1 MDGEWMAAEI
11 RQQPDVYRRILETGR
26 QEIERVGE
34 AIRVRDPRFV
44 LFAARGTSD
53 HAALYAKYLVETLLG
68 MPAGLIS
75 PSTMTVYDARPR
87 LEGCL
92 FIAVSQS
99 GKSPDLIEP
108 LRRARA
114 GGALTLAVTNA
125 PDSVLAREAELH
137 LDVMAQQER
146 AVAATKTYTAELLTL
161 YLLLAGLDH
170 GVDPA
175 VDQLP
180 EMARH
185 VLSTEEDVG
194 RVAAR

>member
-1 MDGEWMAAEI
+1 M
-11 RQQPDVYRRILETGR
+11 
-26 QEIERVGE
+26 
-34 AIRVRDPRFV
+34 
-44 LFAARGTSD
+44 
-53 HAALYAKYLVETLLG
+53 
-68 MPAGLIS
+68 
-75 PSTMTVYDARPR
+75 
-87 LEGCL
+87 
-92 FIAVSQS
+92 SQS

-114 GGALTLAVTNA
+114 GGALTLAITNA

-137 LDVMAQQER
+137 LDVMAEQER

-194 RVAAR
+194 RVAARYRFAEQVVVTARGYNFPTALEGSLKLMETSYLVAHDKVTGKERWRTPRA